1 MKKKKKS
8 KFAGDIKFKPYT
20 VKQENDIFL
29 GKVLFWTFIV
39 SFPASVLLVLGMSWN
54 IRVCF
59 LIWGILSLL
68 DATYNLLGLI
78 FKWDHARV
86 CAKSHLKKTH
96 KFDIRNAWSKEDTKD
111 SITEIVMCGTIGVIS
126 LIGAICHFR

>member
-8 KFAGDIKFKPYT
+8 KIAGDIKLKPYT
-20 VKQENDIFL
+20 IKQENDIFL

-59 LIWGILSLL
+59 
-68 DATYNLLGLI
+68 I
-78 FKWDHARV
+78 F
-86 CAKSHLKKTH
+86 
-96 KFDIRNAWSKEDTKD
+96 
-111 SITEIVMCGTIGVIS
+111 
-126 LIGAICHFR
+126 